1 MIENP
6 NGCDLSRLRYRA
18 RQGLWLLEHLYALEG
33 ENLIITHTFD
43 GQHMSG
49 SLHFKNRAFD
59 VMPPKHETG
68 LILKQAREMLGPDY
82 DLLNEGDHWHLEH
95 DPK

>member
-6 NGCDLSRLRYRA
+6 NGCDMSRLRYKC
-18 RQGLWLLEHLYALEG
+18 RQGLWLLEHLYALE
-33 ENLIITHTFD
+33 EQNLVITHTFD
-43 GQHMSG
+43 GQHKEG

-59 VMPPKHETG
+59 MLPPGKEG
-68 LILKQAREMLGPDY
+68 PLIFRQAREMLGRDY
-82 DLLNEGDHWHLEH
+82 DLLNEVDHWHLEY

>member
-6 NGCDLSRLRYRA
+6 NGCDLSRLRFKA
-18 RQGLWLLEHLYALEG
+18 RQALWLLEHLCALEDQL
-33 ENLIITHTFD
+33 LIITHTFD
-43 GQHMSG
+43 GQHKEG

-59 VMPPKHETG
+59 CLPPILERA
-68 LILKQAREMLGPDY
+68 LILKQASSMLGRDW
-82 DLLNEGDHWHLEH
+82 DVVDETDHWHVEY

>member
-6 NGCDLSRLRYRA
+6 NKVDLSRLRFKA
-18 RQGLWLLEHLYALEG
+18 RQALWLLVHLCELEG
-33 ENLIITHTFD
+33 QSLVITHTFD
-43 GQHMSG
+43 GTHKEG

-59 VMPPKHETG
+59 MLPPKREKA
-68 LILKQAREMLGPDY
+68 LILSQAKTMMGPDW
-82 DLLNEGDHWHLEH
+82 DIIDETDHIHVEY

>member
-6 NGCDLSRLRYRA
+6 NGCDLSRLRHRT
-18 RQGLWLLEHLYALEG
+18 RQALWVLEHLYALED
-33 ENLIITHTFD
+33 ESLIITHTFD
-43 GQHMSG
+43 GQHKEG

-59 VMPPKHETG
+59 VLPPKRESA
-68 LILKQAREMLGPDY
+68 LIFSQAREMLGRDY
-82 DLLNEGDHWHLEH
+82 DLLNEVTHWHLEH

>member
-6 NGCDLSRLRYRA
+6 NGCDLSRLRFKA

-33 ENLIITHTFD
+33 ENLIITHTKD
-43 GQHMSG
+43 GEHKEG
-49 SLHFKNRAFD
+49 SLHFKNRALD
-59 VMPPKHETG
+59 ALPPKHERA
-68 LILKQAREMLGPDY
+68 LILKQGKEMLGPDY
-82 DLLNEGDHWHLEH
+82 DLVDEVDHWHLEY